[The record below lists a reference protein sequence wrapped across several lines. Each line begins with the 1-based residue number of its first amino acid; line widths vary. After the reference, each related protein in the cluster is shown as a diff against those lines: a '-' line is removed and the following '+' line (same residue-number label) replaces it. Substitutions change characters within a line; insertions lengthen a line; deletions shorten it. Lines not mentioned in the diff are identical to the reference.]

1 MLQNSTTYFYLTNN
15 LFLFNETTILI
26 SEQVVLI
33 QRINCFQVQ
42 RKTFLIQQNKLVVVL
57 IK

>member
-1 MLQNSTTYFYLTNN
+1 MLQNSATYFYLTNN

-42 RKTFLIQQNKLVVVL
+42 RKSFLIQP
-57 IK
+57 

>member
-42 RKTFLIQQNKLVVVL
+42 RKTFPIQQNKLVVVL